1 MKFSPLLIA
10 LLVLPLSAFAQKPTP
25 TPAFKMPVED
35 VFSISGRGTVATGKI
50 ERGSLKVGD
59 MVEIVGIKETRSTAV
74 VAIEM
79 FRKLVNEANAG
90 DTVGVMLRGIE
101 PTDVERGQ
109 VLAKPGSIK
118 AYTTFRAKIDM
129 VPAAEGGRKAPL
141 TNGSRLQ
148 VMIGAGS
155 FSGTMIFAGGRSKA
169 AAGEKAIEIQ
179 VELTQPAALETG
191 ASITLRENGKTVAAG
206 VVIAVIP
213 PK

>member
-10 LLVLPLSAFAQKPTP
+10 LLVLPLAIFAQKPTP
-25 TPAFKMPVED
+25 TPALKMPVED

-59 MVEIVGIKETRSTAV
+59 TVEIVGIKETRSTSV

-79 FRKLVNEANAG
+79 FRKLVDEAKAG
-90 DTVGVMLRGIE
+90 DTVGVMLRGVQMA
-101 PTDVERGQ
+101 DVERGQ

-129 VPAAEGGRKAPL
+129 VPASEGGRKTPF
-141 TNGSRLQ
+141 TSGSRPQ
-148 VMIGAGS
+148 VTIGTGS
-155 FSGTMIFAGGRSKA
+155 FSGTMTLAAGRSKA
-169 AAGEKAIEIQ
+169 AAGDKAIEIE
-179 VELTQPAALETG
+179 VVLTQPAALEPG
-191 ASITLRENGKTVAAG
+191 ASITLRDYGKTVAAG

>member
-50 ERGSLKVGD
+50 ERGSLRVGD
-59 MVEIVGIKETRSTAV
+59 MVEIVGIKETRSTTV

-101 PTDVERGQ
+101 PTDVVRGQ

-141 TNGSRLQ
+141 TSGSRLQ

-155 FSGTMIFAGGRSKA
+155 FSGTLILAGGRTKA